1 MKKLFSIM
9 LMLASASCFAQEAD
23 SQQKQ
28 AVIQVIENFFESLKT
43 QDTVLYK
50 HTLLTEGQVWRVIN
64 DQEPTKFDMR
74 NFHEDLKSF
83 DGSFTME
90 ETAISY
96 QVNIHRGMA
105 MAWVPYTFKLNGAF
119 SHCGVDVFTL
129 IDTPEGWKIASAAY
143 TVDKTGCEKLK

>member
-1 MKKLFSIM
+1 MKNIIPIILILLSSPCLAQDSI
-9 LMLASASCFAQEAD
+9 ASE
-23 SQQKQ
+23 KQ
-28 AVIQVIENFFESLKT
+28 AVIQVIESFFESLKT

-50 HTLLTEGQVWRVIN
+50 RTLLTEGQVWRGIN
-64 DQEPTKFDMR
+64 DQEPIKFDMR

-83 DGSFTME
+83 DGTYTME

-105 MAWVPYTFKLNGAF
+105 MAWVPYTFKLNGVF

-129 IDTPEGWKIASAAY
+129 IDTPEGWKIVSVAY
-143 TVDKTGCEKLK
+143 TVDKTGCEELE